1 VEKSSE
7 EFYRAMSGD
16 IDTSRRLD
24 LAVEHNMEVGLLCS
38 QWAYLEWMLEI
49 AIWWFGDL
57 LDKSEEERLTATGG
71 KPISVLARETH
82 NIAHQKLISA
92 NELEALKDA
101 ASRIENIVD
110 ERNLAVHG
118 VRSLLPDETV
128 VARVTRGT
136 YKGTLQ
142 SLPLIRLRSLNAEI
156 ASIIALIEPLLH
168 SHGVIGGVTE
178 VSKRDS

>member
-1 VEKSSE
+1 
-7 EFYRAMSGD
+7 MSGD
-16 IDTSRRLD
+16 YDKSCRLD
-24 LAVEHNMEVGLLCS
+24 FAAEHNMEVGLLCS

-49 AIWWFGDL
+49 AVWWFGDL
-57 LDKSEEERLTATGG
+57 LDQSDAERLTATGG
-71 KPISVLARETH
+71 KPISVLAREAH

-92 NELEALKDA
+92 SELEALKDVA
-101 ASRIENIVD
+101 RRIEEIID

-142 SLPLIRLRSLNAEI
+142 NLPLIRLRSVNTEVAG
-156 ASIIALIEPLLH
+156 IIAVIEPLLH
-168 SHGVIGGVTE
+168 SHGVIEGMTE
-178 VSKRDS
+178 VSKRYSRL

>member
-16 IDTSRRLD
+16 IDKPRCLD
-24 LAVEHNMEVGLLCS
+24 FAAEHNMEVGLLCS

-49 AIWWFGDL
+49 AIWWFSNL
-57 LDKSEEERLTATGG
+57 LDKSDDERLIATGG
-71 KPISVLARETH
+71 KPISVLAREVH

-92 NELEALKDA
+92 SELEALKDA
-101 ASRIENIVD
+101 ATRIEEIID

-128 VARVTRGT
+128 VCRVTCGT

-142 SLPLIRLRSLNAEI
+142 SLPLIRLRSLNAEV
-156 ASIIALIEPLLH
+156 ARIIALIEPLLQ
-168 SHGVIGGVTE
+168 SHRVIEGMTE
-178 VSKRDS
+178 VSKR